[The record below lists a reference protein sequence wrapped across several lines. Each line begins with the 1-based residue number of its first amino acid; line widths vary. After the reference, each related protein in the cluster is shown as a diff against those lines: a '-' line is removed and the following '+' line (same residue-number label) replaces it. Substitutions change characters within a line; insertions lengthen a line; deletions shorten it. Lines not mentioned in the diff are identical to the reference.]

1 MYLTTRE
8 GLFSEKSVPARIIY
22 LHNRVKYIQNVEVM
36 KKIAQ
41 AESYKVDQLKFF

>member
-8 GLFSEKSVPARIIY
+8 GLFSGISVLAKIIY